1 MMRRKTG
8 RIHATQRSGEYPALL
23 IAGGGLLLPD
33 KRHKEM
39 MLCNGLL

>member
-1 MMRRKTG
+1 MDKQHR
-8 RIHATQRSGEYPALL
+8 RIHATPRAGEYPALL

-39 MLCNGLL
+39 MPCNGLL